1 MPCLKKLLI
10 KKPKKCIC
18 SNELITPFYM
28 ICVDC
33 KLKHRLLKLN
43 IKEDKNVV
51 QIRDYVC
58 AICFKKKKDREEQ
71 AKWWKKCC

>member
-1 MPCLKKLLI
+1 
-10 KKPKKCIC
+10 
-18 SNELITPFYM
+18 M

-58 AICFKKKKDREEQ
+58 AICFKKKKDREEE